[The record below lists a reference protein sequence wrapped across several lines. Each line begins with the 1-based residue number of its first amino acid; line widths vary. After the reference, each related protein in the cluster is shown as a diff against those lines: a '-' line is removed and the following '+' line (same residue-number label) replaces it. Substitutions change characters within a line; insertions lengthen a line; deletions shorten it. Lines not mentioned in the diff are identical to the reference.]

1 MENLKLPVALVAAM
15 AIQLAAGVWWVSQQA
30 TTIGDLKKTMSELGS
45 KMAIE
50 DNIHLKRDVLSNTEQ
65 LEELQEDVSN
75 FTQVLTRQL
84 QLMGRI
90 STIEAT
96 IEYMNQ

>member
-90 STIEAT
+90 STIEAK

>member
-65 LEELQEDVSN
+65 LEDLQEDVSN

-90 STIEAT
+90 STIEAK

>member
-1 MENLKLPVALVAAM
+1 MENLNLPVALVAAM

-65 LEELQEDVSN
+65 LEDLQEDVSN

-90 STIEAT
+90 STIEAK